1 MQMGVW
7 RACFVSFGASSGCS
21 PGGHLT
27 LEDTYGWEAPV
38 CLAGSAGC
46 ALWAPVVAQSGLW
59 GQRAVGHLFVLHEL
73 LSVVAQLIA

>member
-1 MQMGVW
+1 M
-7 RACFVSFGASSGCS
+7 
-21 PGGHLT
+21 
-27 LEDTYGWEAPV
+27 EDTYGWEAPV